1 MNTQLPNSSMKK
13 LKIAFLSGGNFT
25 HTLAYLD
32 FFRDR
37 GHTVYWITCDRTEKH
52 YDIPLFDISFG
63 AKGTMFSSKWKYLL
77 AALSIR
83 KVLRKIKPD
92 ILHGHYV
99 TSAGLICLVSA
110 FTPYV
115 LTAHGSDLI
124 DSMKSIIWKK
134 ILRYAFKKAALVN
147 VVSEDL
153 ASLTRELGVPHEKV
167 FVATVGVDTRVFT
180 YQPKEDIQSPVR
192 LLCTRSLESVYDPQT
207 IINACE
213 ILRQRNISYTLTFA
227 ASGSLQIF
235 LESMAVKKKLAD
247 IIIFLGGYNNTSLPT
262 ILHAHDI
269 YISASLWDGTSICLL
284 EAMACGIFPVVS
296 RIKSNQTWLE
306 ENNSAFMFEC
316 GNAQELADKIT
327 CCIDN
332 ESLRSAGIQKNR
344 LLVEKKGDRDK
355 NMSVIEKC
363 YYQLADIHQ

>member
-1 MNTQLPNSSMKK
+1 MKK

-37 GHTVYWITCDRTEKH
+37 GHKVYWITYDRAEKH
-52 YDIPLFDISFG
+52 YDIPMFDISFG

-83 KVLRKIKPD
+83 KVLREIKPD

-124 DSMKSIIWKK
+124 ESMKSIIWKK

-153 ASLTRELGVPHEKV
+153 AFVTRDLGVPQEKV
-167 FVATVGVDTRVFT
+167 LVATLGVDTKVFT
-180 YQPKEDIQSPVR
+180 YQPNEDIQSPIR
-192 LLCTRSLESVYDPQT
+192 LLCTRSLEVVYDPET
-207 IINACE
+207 IVNACE
-213 ILRQRNISYTLTFA
+213 ILHHRNIPFILTFA
-227 ASGSLQIF
+227 ASGSLQHA
-235 LESMAVKKKLAD
+235 LENLVEKKGLTRL
-247 IIIFLGGYNNTSLPT
+247 IHFLGGYNNSNLPI
-262 ILHAHDI
+262 ILRNHNI
-269 YISASLWDGTSICLL
+269 CISASLWDGTSICLL
-284 EAMACGIFPVVS
+284 EAMACGIFPIVS
-296 RIKSNQTWLE
+296 RINSNQAWLK
-306 ENNSAFMFEC
+306 ENSSAYMFES
-316 GNAQELADKIT
+316 GNAHELSEKI
-327 CCIDN
+327 ILALGN
-332 ESLRSAGIQKNR
+332 KSIRSSGIKQNR
-344 LLVEKKGDRDK
+344 RLIEEKGDREK
-355 NMSVIEKC
+355 NMFLIEKR
-363 YYQLADIHQ
+363 YYQIVSNNPSA